1 MPMET
6 FSTVSYKSF
15 NFIVNARTESCL
27 QDVELGHEET
37 VYLGSTL
44 GLILN
49 CFVKHYGSKFLI
61 SEQEALCLIL
71 EPYYV
76 WFLVPWDVIF
86 VLWCHLA
93 IDHLFNRLRCEESS
107 FSPSLKLSNVVILLV
122 ISGLDKLKKP
132 LIKWYIFTILQNIL
146 TFSRELYWY
155 ESITSI
161 VIYILNSINY

>member
-1 MPMET
+1 MIRAY
-6 FSTVSYKSF
+6 FSSLPPLKQKLWANFREYERALVTTEQENSVSEKTHVSLRIVEIYDFLIFFFIFTLLLLFCYISLVHIITILDSLFLNAYGNIKYGLVQSF

-71 EPYYV
+71 EPYYDC
-76 WFLVPWDVIF
+76 FLVP
-86 VLWCHLA
+86 
-93 IDHLFNRLRCEESS
+93 
-107 FSPSLKLSNVVILLV
+107 
-122 ISGLDKLKKP
+122 
-132 LIKWYIFTILQNIL
+132 
-146 TFSRELYWY
+146 
-155 ESITSI
+155 
-161 VIYILNSINY
+161 

>member
-6 FSTVSYKSF
+6 LSTVSLVQSF

-27 QDVELGHEET
+27 QDVELGYEET

-122 ISGLDKLKKP
+122 ISGLDKLNKKT
-132 LIKWYIFTILQNIL
+132 LLNDIFLP
-146 TFSRELYWY
+146 FFK
-155 ESITSI
+155 TS
-161 VIYILNSINY
+161 

>member
-1 MPMET
+1 MVTIIT
-6 FSTVSYKSF
+6 FLDSLVLNAYGNIQYGLVQSF

-71 EPYYV
+71 EPYYDCFV
-76 WFLVPWDVIF
+76 VPYHGILV
-86 VLWCHLA
+86 L
-93 IDHLFNRLRCEESS
+93 
-107 FSPSLKLSNVVILLV
+107 
-122 ISGLDKLKKP
+122 
-132 LIKWYIFTILQNIL
+132 
-146 TFSRELYWY
+146 
-155 ESITSI
+155 
-161 VIYILNSINY
+161 

>member
-1 MPMET
+1 MSEKIHVSLRIVEDIRFCNFSFFIFTLLLLFCCISFVTIIT
-6 FSTVSYKSF
+6 FLDSLVLNAYGNIQYGLVQSF

-71 EPYYV
+71 EPYYDC
-76 WFLVPWDVIF
+76 FLVP
-86 VLWCHLA
+86 
-93 IDHLFNRLRCEESS
+93 
-107 FSPSLKLSNVVILLV
+107 
-122 ISGLDKLKKP
+122 
-132 LIKWYIFTILQNIL
+132 
-146 TFSRELYWY
+146 
-155 ESITSI
+155 
-161 VIYILNSINY
+161 